1 MITRRVGLCSTA
13 IISIMLG
20 LAGCGAAPQP
30 AVDAPAVAPAATV
43 AATAAAMD
51 HGNAGAHSG
60 MTDSATPYD
69 AQFIDGMIVHHQGA
83 ITMANQALK
92 ESERAEIKTLAQAVI
107 TAQEAEITQL
117 QQWRKDW
124 YPNVPSTDVTGM
136 AMGTM
141 ELSSDTSIPFDQRF
155 IDAMIDHH
163 QGALEMAR
171 EALEMAEREEI
182 KTLARAIITAQEA
195 EIAQMRQWRFEWF
208 GA

>member
-1 MITRRVGLCSTA
+1 
-13 IISIMLG
+13 
-20 LAGCGAAPQP
+20 
-30 AVDAPAVAPAATV
+30 
-43 AATAAAMD
+43 
-51 HGNAGAHSG
+51 